1 MSTIDRVRQG
11 LGARIAGASS
21 SAARPAAPADP
32 SLVDLRPAVLRAAG
46 RRPTTRRVPTS
57 SARVAVAASDA
68 VRRGL
73 SWEWEQTDLTPR
85 TWEKVLRAD
94 GERPDGEQAEAEGPA
109 AEQLEAEQLK
119 AGEREAAQLD
129 LVVVEVAGAG
139 IAGWPVTV
147 TPAELASAAQGLG
160 VPSIAWVSA
169 PPHDD
174 VDLSGFDHVLDAQ
187 ALPPATQPRAR
198 GGSHLPGPE
207 RLADV
212 LILDLPVD
220 EPAEDAGNEHADHQP
235 ADPADNADNA
245 DNEPAAKSQ
254 LAALES
260 AGLVTHQWDATS
272 RELREGVGTLASAYR
287 VLLDV
292 GRRELTDTRPV
303 LDALADRTAVVTTP
317 GRAQRLPEPLR
328 QVVATGDAGDLR
340 RQASVLARQD
350 EYRDRATH
358 LGLRAVLDGH
368 TYADRASTLLR
379 HTEAHAV
386 PTPSRTVSVVVPT
399 NRPHEITN
407 VLENVARQERVETEL
422 IIVAH
427 GLDLDHAELKAQA
440 ADLGVG
446 ELTILHADRQETLGA
461 VLNRGLDAA
470 SGAYLAKMDD
480 DNFYGA
486 HFLGDLVDAFAHTS
500 AGITGKWAHYVWL
513 KASRTVV
520 LRFEKYE
527 HTYHRLVQGGS
538 IVATRDVAL
547 DIRFSNIPRAV
558 DSDFLNRAMAAGVQT
573 YSGDRYNFVSIRG
586 DDRLSHTWK
595 VDDLIF
601 LTGAGRVI
609 TYGDP
614 RELVSV

>member
-1 MSTIDRVRQG
+1 MSTIDRVRRG
-11 LGARIAGASS
+11 LGARIAGAQMSS
-21 SAARPAAPADP
+21 QPPGNPADP
-32 SLVDLRPAVLRAAG
+32 SVIDLRPAVLRCVG

-73 SWEWEQTDLTPR
+73 SWEWEQTDLTAR
-85 TWEKVLRAD
+85 TWEKVLPAD
-94 GERPDGEQAEAEGPA
+94 GESS
-109 AEQLEAEQLK
+109 EAEQPN
-119 AGEREAAQLD
+119 LD

-147 TPAELASAAQGLG
+147 TPAELASAAQRLG
-160 VPSIAWVSA
+160 IPSIAWVSA

-187 ALPPATQPRAR
+187 ALPPATQPRAL

-212 LILDLPVD
+212 LILDLPDPVNQ
-220 EPAEDAGNEHADHQP
+220 PADDAGNEHADD
-235 ADPADNADNA
+235 ADNDPAA
-245 DNEPAAKSQ
+245 EGQ

-260 AGLVTHQWDATS
+260 AGLVTHHWDATS

-328 QVVATGDAGDLR
+328 QLVATGDAGDLR